1 MKFTQKRQE
10 ICAAWDMFEENEP
23 DISTERLMAQTAD
36 FCKCDVSDVADALY
50 AQQEHQKHNPPP
62 K

>member
-1 MKFTQKRQE
+1 
-10 ICAAWDMFEENEP
+10 MFEENEP

-50 AQQEHQKHNPPP
+50 AQEEAKKHNPPP